1 MELYKEILAKL
12 LESFEINITFTG
24 LDINAEKIIELKS
37 YTALNKIKSIIED
50 NSLSDPECFTK
61 IEEIICVFEDLGSG
75 GGCRH
80 DF

>member
-50 NSLSDPECFTK
+50 NSLSDPECFTT
-61 IEEIICVFEDLGSG
+61 IEEMICVFEDLGSG